1 MRALGSRR
9 PIRDPE
15 LPYAAVVPRTAVGAD
30 PVPVRDVEVPGLGRI
45 RLRKLRP
52 DEGPQLAEAIR
63 SAYGDSYPVEWVYD
77 ADETRRLIT
86 EGLVESVVAE
96 DAQGALVCHVATTF
110 ELPDDPVGHSGQAV
124 SLPAVRGHHV
134 FVEVKRYQVDLAR
147 IEGLAGL
154 YCEATTAHPYSQRAN
169 LDAGGLETGF
179 LLGFITEQTQNNA
192 AIEDA
197 QGRQS
202 AALFYI
208 HTTSRDL
215 RPAYPPERHRAI
227 VESVVEACRLAAEV
241 LDPPQGVEVPA
252 RSVFSVEKE
261 VGNVAVATVQLP
273 GRDLA
278 KAIGEERRRLFAAG
292 VDALYVDLPLDIP
305 ATALVA
311 DDLEVHGATFA
322 GVLPHRRARG
332 DVLRLQSLNGR
343 KRLAPHID
351 VASPHGQRL
360 LDYVVSDM
368 SLAGHEVAVAVDEKR
383 QVPAAK

>member
-1 MRALGSRR
+1 VKTT
-9 PIRDPE
+9 
-15 LPYAAVVPRTAVGAD
+15 AAGDD
-30 PVPVRDVEVPGLGRI
+30 PVPVRVVDVPGLGRL
-45 RLRKLRP
+45 RLRTLQP
-52 DEGPQLAEAIR
+52 DEGSKLTEVIR
-63 SAYGDSYPVEWVYD
+63 SAYGDSYPIEWVYD

-110 ELPDDPVGHSGQAV
+110 DLPDDPVGHSGQAV

-134 FVEVKRYQVDLAR
+134 FAEVKRYQVDLAR
-147 IEGLAGL
+147 NKGLAGL
-154 YCEATTAHPYSQRAN
+154 YCEATTAHPYSQRAS

-179 LLGFITEQTQNNA
+179 LLGFITEQTHNNA
-192 AIEDA
+192 AVEDA
-197 QGRQS
+197 QGRRS

-208 HTTSRDL
+208 HTTWRDL

-241 LDPPQGVEVPA
+241 LDTPQGAEVPA
-252 RSVFSVEKE
+252 RSVFDVVKE
-261 VGNVAVATVQLP
+261 EGNVAVVTVESP
-273 GRDLA
+273 GHDLA
-278 KAIGEERRRLFAAG
+278 KAIGEERRRLFATG
-292 VDALYVDLPLDIP
+292 IDALYVDLPLDIP

-322 GVLPHRRARG
+322 GIVPHRRARG

-343 KRLAPHID
+343 KRLAPRIE
-351 VASPHGQRL
+351 VASTHGRRL

-368 SLAGHEVAVAVDEKR
+368 SLAGHEVVVVVNEER
-383 QVPAAK
+383 QVPAAQ